1 MIRKHKR
8 LIVTGG
14 IVLIAGVALF
24 FYWRARPDPK
34 VAQARE
40 LGKQLADRSLP
51 ADQRRE
57 LGKRFREQMQQL
69 SPEQRGEL
77 FKDRRKAT
85 EKRIADYFKKSRQEQ
100 IAQLDEDIDRMQRF
114 RGQGPPG
121 GPGNGPGRVR
131 SDDERDARR
140 RQRLDQ
146 TTPEFRAQAAEYF
159 RELNARRQ
167 QRGLGS
173 GRFGRWMS

>member
-1 MIRKHKR
+1 MILNHKR
-8 LIVTGG
+8 LVVTGA
-14 IVLIAGVALF
+14 LILLAGVALF
-24 FYWRARPDPK
+24 FYWRARPDPD

-40 LGKQLADRSLP
+40 LGKQLADNSLS

-57 LGKRFREQMQQL
+57 LRKQLRDQVQQL

-77 FKDRRKAT
+77 FKDRRKAFQ
-85 EKRIADYFKKSRQEQ
+85 KRIADYFKKSRQEQ

-121 GPGNGPGRVR
+121 GPGNVAGRTR
-131 SDDERDARR
+131 SDEDRDARR

-159 RELNARRQ
+159 RQLNARRQ
-167 QRGLGS
+167 QRGLGT
-173 GRFGRWMS
+173 GVFGRWSG